1 MVPIVEEYLTVREL
15 SERVKFSKRTLYNLI
30 YEGILVRGKHYIKP
44 RPKKILFKWSAIQA
58 WLEQPLSSKD
68 EILSEPPLRDTPAA
82 SSQRLCSNQPKSSIN
97 I

>member
-1 MVPIVEEYLTVREL
+1 MVHIVEEYLTVREL

-58 WLEQPLSSKD
+58 WLEQPPSSED
-68 EILSEPPLRDTPAA
+68 EALSEPRLQDTHNV
-82 SSQRLCSNQPKSSIN
+82 SSQRLYSNQPKSSIN

>member
-1 MVPIVEEYLTVREL
+1 MAIMEEYLTVREL
-15 SERVKFSKRTLYNLI
+15 SERIKFSKRTLYNLI

-58 WLEQPLSSKD
+58 WIEQPLGSED
-68 EILSEPPLRDTPAA
+68 EAPCEPRLGDTPAA
-82 SSQRLCSNQPKSSIN
+82 SSEMLCSNQPKSSIN